1 MLSFLGVIARTATVL
16 FETDN
21 FLYQLQYLLSVVLNG
36 IIVLQFVLYWNN
48 SAAPSKKDG
57 KPVSGGGKPA
67 AGKAS
72 SGKGKRDK
80 LE

>member
-1 MLSFLGVIARTATVL
+1 
-16 FETDN
+16 
-21 FLYQLQYLLSVVLNG
+21 LSVVLNG